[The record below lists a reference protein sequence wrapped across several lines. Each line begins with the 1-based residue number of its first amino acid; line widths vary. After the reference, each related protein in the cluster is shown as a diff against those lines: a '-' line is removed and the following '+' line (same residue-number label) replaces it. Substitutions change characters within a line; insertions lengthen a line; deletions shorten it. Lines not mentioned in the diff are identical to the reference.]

1 MCWQRSEETGNLV
14 HCRQECK
21 LMQLLWKTV
30 WWFHKKLNRITIWLS
45 NSTPSYLPRIKNG
58 NLNKTLYTHV
68 HGSIIPS
75 SQKVETTQVSIN
87 RWMDTQNVVYPSY
100 NGILFVHEKEW
111 SSDTWYLMI
120 LCYLKEASHERAN
133 TVWFYLHK
141 MSIIG
146 KFWRKRK

>member
-30 WWFHKKLNRITIWLS
+30 WWFHKKLNRITIQLS

-87 RWMDTQNVVYPSY
+87 R
-100 NGILFVHEKEW
+100 
-111 SSDTWYLMI
+111 
-120 LCYLKEASHERAN
+120 
-133 TVWFYLHK
+133 
-141 MSIIG
+141 
-146 KFWRKRK
+146 